1 MRIIHAFMLV
11 NSVISVFVWFSVFS
25 NKSSDDAACHTDK
38 IKADRGTT
46 EVHRTLA
53 SDSLRLPDLFP

>member
-1 MRIIHAFMLV
+1 MLV